1 MADPVAAAAL
11 TILQCFPMSTAR
23 KPIGPESKPRSAK
36 TSCPRSRNYQ
46 PIEMPLEHAD
56 RGSSVAFFT
65 SLCGFA
71 VIWYIWWL
79 AILGLIGAFAIFVW
93 YAWRDEHEHIIP
105 VEEVQRLERTRAAA
119 HSTWNIFTN

>member
-1 MADPVAAAAL
+1 MPVN
-11 TILQCFPMSTAR
+11 TPTGVI
-23 KPIGPESKPRSAK
+23 
-36 TSCPRSRNYQ
+36 
-46 PIEMPLEHAD
+46 
-56 RGSSVAFFT
+56 VAFFA

-105 VEEVQRLERTRAAA
+105 VEEVSAERARAAPHPHGA
-119 HSTWNIFTN
+119 PPRAEPVDMTHAAKPRRSA